1 MPIKVKLFRFTHP
14 DGSAKDWAYPV
25 DTASASPAFTV
36 FYGRA
41 GSALRQAETPA
52 AHCHHGSPA
61 REAEQRERE
70 KRAKGYHPVGEFW
83 LADNRRLQQR
93 VTPSGVVPA
102 SPAPPAPPAL
112 PQLYWRWRP
121 DPGWAE
127 TDPQALLESAL
138 IQVAEPLARV
148 GWTLPGVAPAT
159 AAPGF
164 WSGVVNSAGE
174 VALTVENRP
183 FIAFWLLLARAC
195 PSVRL
200 ADAQGQPVTAWP
212 PQLPVDPA
220 ILETLGLKPQDLRQF
235 LAATGGDWFF

>member
-1 MPIKVKLFRFTHP
+1 MP
-14 DGSAKDWAYPV
+14 
-25 DTASASPAFTV
+25 
-36 FYGRA
+36 
-41 GSALRQAETPA
+41 
-52 AHCHHGSPA
+52 
-61 REAEQRERE
+61 
-70 KRAKGYHPVGEFW
+70 
-83 LADNRRLQQR
+83 
-93 VTPSGVVPA
+93 
-102 SPAPPAPPAL
+102 L